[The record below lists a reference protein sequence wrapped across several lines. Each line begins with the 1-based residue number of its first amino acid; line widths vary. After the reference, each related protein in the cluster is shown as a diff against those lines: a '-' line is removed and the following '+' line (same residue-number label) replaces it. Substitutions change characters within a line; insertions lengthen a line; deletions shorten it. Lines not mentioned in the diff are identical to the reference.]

1 MRPRK
6 TQSKGNDMPRSLLAL
21 ILLLFTYSM
30 LFAEQSADEANVVE
44 SNPNQEIIDKGSEI
58 HAQIVQMIEEVE

>member
-1 MRPRK
+1 
-6 TQSKGNDMPRSLLAL
+6 MPRSLLAL